1 MPSQING
8 DDAKGPGSEPAGAMG
23 SVKGGRSLE
32 SVASMLHQ
40 RGIVWT
46 IWFTYGAFYFCRTN
60 ISAAVPGLKAPLAE
74 GGMGLDSLQVGLIL
88 ASLKIC
94 YGLGQLVNGQLS
106 ERMSPRVLLAI
117 GMFGSALLNVL
128 FGLGSGFYFLL
139 FIWACN
145 GYCQSLGWTPC
156 VRVVGNWI
164 PMSWRGK
171 ALGIIGTGYQ
181 VTLGLTY
188 LLASY
193 SAEWLGWRGAVFVP
207 AGVLAVAGIA
217 MLVLLRESPEEVVH
231 KAGEQ
236 QAPRLS
242 AEKQSFSENLYLT
255 LFNPTLWLLGLAL
268 GLLNACRY
276 GFLDWGLTHLME
288 VQHTS
293 IGKAGLKYCVIA
305 IGAVA
310 GSYFAGVATDRYF
323 SGRRAPVICIL
334 LLLLSLT
341 TLLYESV
348 SRTSISGT
356 VILLVVIGFCIYGPQ
371 VLLVGTAPSDMAHKG
386 TAAAAAGFVNFM
398 GYMGAAT
405 GDVVTGYY
413 SEEGHGGWQT
423 AIYIWAAWALAAA
436 LIAGFLWNTTAG
448 RLRLLSGQVPVL
460 VGTTALLLA
469 AGLLYQGGGLQW
481 IVITAVVGAL
491 LLPLARRVAPQL
503 ALVTLVV
510 SLVGLVFLFLGAGL
524 AGLSSPPILAGPAMG
539 VAAGQLSFENLTPL
553 YITVSRVAHGLAAL
567 ASVMVVVE
575 KK

>member
-1 MPSQING
+1 MPSQIQG
-8 DDAKGPGSEPAGAMG
+8 DGQDES
-23 SVKGGRSLE
+23 GGIPRSIGE
-32 SVASMLHQ
+32 RLHQ
-40 RGIVWT
+40 RNIVWT
-46 IWFTYGAFYFCRTN
+46 VWFTYGAFYFCRTN
-60 ISAAVPGLKAPLAE
+60 ISAAVPGMKQSLAE
-74 GGMGLDSLQVGLIL
+74 GGLGLDALQVGLIL

-94 YGLGQLVNGQLS
+94 YGLGQLLNGQLS
-106 ERMSPRVLLAI
+106 ERVSPRVLLAI
-117 GMFGSALLNVL
+117 GMFGSALLNVC

-181 VTLGLTY
+181 LTIGLTY

-193 SAEWLGWRGAVFVP
+193 SAQWLGWRGAVFIP
-207 AGVLAVAGIA
+207 AGMLAAAGIA
-217 MLVLLRESPEEVVH
+217 MLVLLRERPEDVGQG
-231 KAGEQ
+231 AAEQ
-236 QAPRLS
+236 QTSRLPG
-242 AEKQSFSENLYLT
+242 EKRSFSENLYLT

-288 VQHTS
+288 VQQTS

-310 GSYFAGVATDRYF
+310 GSYLSGVATDRYF
-323 SGRRAPVICIL
+323 GGRRAPVICIL
-334 LLLLSLT
+334 LLMLSLM

-348 SRTSISGT
+348 SRSSVPGT
-356 VILLVVIGFCIYGPQ
+356 IVLLVVIGFCIYGPQ
-371 VLLVGTAPSDMAHKG
+371 VLLVGTAPADLAHKG

-413 SEEGHGGWQT
+413 SAEAHGGWQT

-436 LIAGFLWNTTAG
+436 VITGFLWNATAG
-448 RLRLLSGQVPVL
+448 RLKLLSGQVPLV
-460 VGTTALLLA
+460 VGTVVLLLS

-481 IVITAVVGAL
+481 IVVTAAAGAL
-491 LLPLARRVAPQL
+491 LLPLARSLAPAL
-503 ALVTLVV
+503 AVGTLVV
-510 SLVGLVFLFLGAGL
+510 SLVGLVALFLGAGL
-524 AGLSSPPILAGPAMG
+524 EPDSLSSGA
-539 VAAGQLSFENLTPL
+539 LT
-553 YITVSRVAHGLAAL
+553 ISRVSHGLAAL
-567 ASVMVVVE
+567 ASVMVMVE
-575 KK
+575 KR

>member
-1 MPSQING
+1 MSSQIPG
-8 DDAKGPGSEPAGAMG
+8 DAPDDTGWVEPRPTPARFGE
-23 SVKGGRSLE
+23 R
-32 SVASMLHQ
+32 LHQ
-40 RGIVWT
+40 SNIVWT

-60 ISAAVPGLKAPLAE
+60 ISAALPGMSAE
-74 GGMGLDSLQVGLIL
+74 LGLDYLQVGLIL

-94 YGLGQLVNGQLS
+94 YGLGQLLNGQLS

-128 FGLGSGFYFLL
+128 FGLGTGFYFLL

-171 ALGIIGTGYQ
+171 AIGIIGTGYQ

-188 LLASY
+188 VLASY
-193 SAEWLGWRGAVFVP
+193 SAEWFGWRGAVFIP
-207 AGVLAVAGIA
+207 AGVLFAAGIA
-217 MLVLLRESPEEVVH
+217 MLLLLRERPEDGDHGAAEH
-231 KAGEQ
+231 QKSRLPGEK
-236 QAPRLS
+236 R
-242 AEKQSFSENLYLT
+242 SFSENLYLT

-288 VQHTS
+288 VQQTS

-310 GSYFAGVATDRYF
+310 GSYLSGVVTDRYF
-323 SGRRAPVICIL
+323 GGRRAPVICIL
-334 LLLLSLT
+334 LLMLSLM

-348 SRTSISGT
+348 SRTSVPGT
-356 VILLVVIGFCIYGPQ
+356 IVLLVVIGFCIYGPQ
-371 VLLVGTAPSDMAHKG
+371 VLLVGTAPADLAHKG

-413 SEEGHGGWQT
+413 SEEAHGGWQT

-436 LIAGFLWNTTAG
+436 VITGFLWNATAG
-448 RLRLLSGQVPVL
+448 RLKLLSGQVPLV
-460 VGTTALLLA
+460 VGTVALLLS
-469 AGLLYQGGGLQW
+469 AGLLYQSGGLQW
-481 IVITAVVGAL
+481 IVITAAAGAL
-491 LLPLARRVAPQL
+491 LLPLARSLAPAL
-503 ALVTLVV
+503 AVGTLAV
-510 SLVGLVFLFLGAGL
+510 SLVGLVALFLGTGL
-524 AGLSSPPILAGPAMG
+524 AADSLSSWA
-539 VAAGQLSFENLTPL
+539 
-553 YITVSRVAHGLAAL
+553 ITVSRVSHGLAAL
-567 ASVMVVVE
+567 ASVMVMVE
-575 KK
+575 KR